1 MALAKSQR
9 SLKAW
14 GKQKWR
20 TKSVRSLRKLRT
32 VFTRENTKAL
42 SSAEYA
48 ATTRAKRRGTKRA
61 KLICEATERIAKKI
75 SNRGIANAVTLWKNE
90 KKKSNKNATE
100 IEKLDMDKD
109 GKT

>member
-14 GKQKWR
+14 GNRNGERNQA
-20 TKSVRSLRKLRT
+20 RSLRKL
-32 VFTRENTKAL
+32 ENGIYQRRLSKSL

-61 KLICEATERIAKKI
+61 NNL
-75 SNRGIANAVTLWKNE
+75 
-90 KKKSNKNATE
+90 
-100 IEKLDMDKD
+100 
-109 GKT
+109 